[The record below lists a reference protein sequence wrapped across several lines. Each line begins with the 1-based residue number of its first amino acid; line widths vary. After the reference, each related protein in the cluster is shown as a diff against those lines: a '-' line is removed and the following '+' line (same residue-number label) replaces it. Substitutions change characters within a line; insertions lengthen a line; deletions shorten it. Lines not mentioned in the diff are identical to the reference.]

1 MTTSN
6 VTIRMDDAL
15 KSQADKVFGEMGM
28 SFTTAVNVFTRQVVR
43 ERRIPFEISA
53 RPNEESIN
61 EAAVKAAVDFSKRFP
76 EDFARM
82 TK

>member
-6 VTIRMDDAL
+6 VTIRMDDDL
-15 KSQADKVFGEMGM
+15 KRQADEVFGEMGM

-53 RPNEESIN
+53 KKESNDTDI
-61 EAAVKAAVDFSKRFP
+61 EALKAAIAFSERYP
-76 EDFARM
+76 EDFIRM
-82 TK
+82 AE